1 MSFMYVDVS
10 PAPLVKA
17 CERLRRGHRI
27 WLNSMNFQIQA
38 DSCFF
43 LHTIYVCIA
52 GKSTVLHS
60 IRIYVVV
67 CIAQRE

>member
-38 DSCFF
+38 DSFF
-43 LHTIYVCIA
+43 FYTQYMYVLLEKALYYIPSESMWLC
-52 GKSTVLHS
+52 V
-60 IRIYVVV
+60 
-67 CIAQRE
+67 